1 MSVTG
6 GFVVG
11 RRGGCPESEEGG
23 SSTQTSAFNSAIS
36 TNSRSKTFLTTF
48 WGRDAAGLNGPA
60 VVREGPAG
68 FWPEREVPVA
78 AAARRSKPGDGAE
91 VARNIGSVGSRAGSG
106 ISPSLAALVSV

>member
-6 GFVVG
+6 GFAVG
-11 RRGGCPESEEGG
+11 RRGGCPESEVGG

-78 AAARRSKPGDGAE
+78 AVARRSKLPRWPGILG
-91 VARNIGSVGSRAGSG
+91 VSG
-106 ISPSLAALVSV
+106 VERDLTYPRV